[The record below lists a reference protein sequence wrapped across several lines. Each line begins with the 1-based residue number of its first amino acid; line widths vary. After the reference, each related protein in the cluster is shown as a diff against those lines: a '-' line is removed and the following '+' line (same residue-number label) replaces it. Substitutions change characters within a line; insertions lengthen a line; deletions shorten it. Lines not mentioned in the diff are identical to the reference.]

1 MHGDAAQLDSNSVFH
16 KVAVLENNPFLQL
29 PATKGQKSNHY
40 SAERRNLQAED
51 EYYGAA
57 GHRKQMRRDLTQI
70 GRTKIRR
77 GQ

>member
-29 PATKGQKSNHY
+29 PASKGQKSNHHF

-51 EYYGAA
+51 EYYGAV
-57 GHRKQMRRDLTQI
+57 GHRSK
-70 GRTKIRR
+70 
-77 GQ
+77 